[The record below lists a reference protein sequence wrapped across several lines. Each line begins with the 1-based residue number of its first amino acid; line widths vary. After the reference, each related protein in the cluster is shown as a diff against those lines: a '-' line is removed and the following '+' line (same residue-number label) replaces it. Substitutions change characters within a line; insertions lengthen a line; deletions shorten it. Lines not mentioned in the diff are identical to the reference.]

1 MADNFND
8 MLLELFGAM
17 DRVTASHVNKLK
29 FDKTITAEII
39 DNSNKDKGEYIVSDG
54 SSTFKAYSEK
64 IYAPGTWVY
73 VQIPNGDFN
82 NQKIITGKY
91 INNNTEYYTYTP
103 ALDTYVD
110 ITKNLIDG
118 DQTSAGLVANGKESY
133 ITIWEQMDF
142 PDGKSYDR
150 LGLKGEFRTWLSSS
164 RTVSGNYGLRL
175 DIVGEEMNTTQ
186 TEPTYKWYSFSL
198 DSDDF
203 YGDVY
208 NFETFYSQE
217 TVFDISHIPKIVS
230 MRLVFYQDGNFK
242 NDKGKD
248 VAGFLDDG
256 TELDPNIFVQSPFVS
271 LGYNLSNF
279 NEDKVLLYTLDSE
292 TYANYLTE
300 DVKQDIYL
308 ESDTADSE
316 AFDALVEHYNIES
329 ELLRTEYDKTEKE
342 YNDAINN
349 LSLEDPAYEDKLSAL
364 QNEYEEKLNQI
375 KTSLEKLE
383 QNYKQGLQAIL
394 NKVDLNNPN
403 SINQH
408 LNQMNAKTL
417 QVRWIHKDENEKI
430 ICIDSKDELPEG
442 CRVHWYRYV
451 LEEGVAD
458 ELAGPFWQEVF
469 PQGEQDTFIYE
480 NFIPDIEQP
489 FEQFKI
495 IIECL
500 SQKYVEEKLIY
511 NDERLIELDALIESG
526 EATEKEIQ
534 ERENIFTSYYKKVN
548 YYYSEP
554 LTLNNESAVPDQA
567 TVSLIKGLEI
577 VCDEAGSNGVYNIYT
592 ENGEIIAQ
600 SEAVT
605 KRILSARYNTLI
617 TGQDIFDTAEK
628 IVWRIPTHNTM
639 IQMPTE
645 GTEYSFYDQVFI
657 TKTEE
662 LIPGTHYSRTT
673 MGEYIEVIEGEE
685 YSAEKLY
692 FIRNNTE
699 IEPNEAEG
707 YIDIIRY
714 GVVSSREPGTEEADT
729 TEQYFRIKPF
739 YIQGATNNTI
749 KCIITKNNKEYPAE
763 YELLFGPTGVNGT
776 NYTFTLSFDNQ
787 APALTW
793 DDDPAKR
800 TGIKV
805 YPKVLNYERQ
815 DITKQFKNFSYS
827 WYSIGGSGLL
837 PPSKALDDIYA
848 NINFAENIVLLDG
861 TTREIEIT
869 DCLYYILKCSVK
881 ANVEIEEE
889 KVDAGL
895 KEIEESTEHE
905 TEVEE
910 TVEPV
915 KTRQVTLTAFL
926 PISIRRGEKW
936 KSFNGVDKI
945 CYDLT
950 GTNPHYYKDKCSLH
964 FYNEEKKITEPA
976 QDITWEL
983 KLGLNTGYS
992 ETDSQKEKTKIFK
1005 YYPKITS
1012 DGFVTVPSLFM
1023 QENGNQVAFIA
1034 RSTTGDIEWVQ
1045 PVRIYQ
1051 DSYSSAVLNSWDGSL
1066 TIDEENG
1073 KILSAMIGAGK
1084 KDANNR
1090 FNGVLMGDV
1099 SIAGENE
1106 GSIAEGATSVEKEL
1120 AQYYTGTGLYGY
1132 NEGVKSFGLNING
1145 KAFFGKPGNGQI
1157 LIDGN
1162 SGSIQSRSYIQ
1173 TKKYDDKPN
1182 VNANGEVILDANG
1195 NPTFTDGHDRAGMII
1210 DLDRG
1215 SINAYGEGSAAAV
1228 TIDPTPAS
1236 SVKPIF
1242 EVKSSKGKELLF
1254 VGDKNYYLQSDDYK
1268 KETTAVK
1275 GEGLKFDLYKGTL
1288 DAYKFKLT
1296 AGTGDNKI
1304 VLDSTA
1310 GTYPLTIGTNFKV
1323 KWNGSIE
1330 ASLGTIGGWQIQQ
1343 TYLNTGGLTL
1353 YSSNSTSNYRIY
1365 AGNGNFSVD
1374 KNGKMKCTGATISG
1388 AITATS
1394 LTTSGNVNIGGNITM
1409 DGVTISTKRI
1419 TVIDDVYFYAA
1430 SDGSTAKVSYV
1441 EIDDK
1446 GKVTKL
1452 TNHTIKNP
1460 YVKTSTI
1467 TFYVLSAG
1475 SSTGLGNP
1483 NVADIID

>member
-271 LGYNLSNF
+271 LGYDLSNF

-316 AFDALVEHYNIES
+316 AFDTLVEHYNIES

-469 PQGEQDTFIYE
+469 PQDEQDAFIYE
-480 NFIPDIEQP
+480 NFIPDIQQP

-577 VCDEAGSNGVYNIYT
+577 ICDEAGSNGVYNIYT

-628 IVWRIPTHNTM
+628 IIWRIPTHNTM

-662 LIPGTHYSRTT
+662 LIPGTHYSRTV
-673 MGEYIEVIEGEE
+673 MGDYVEVVEGEE

-739 YIQGATNNTI
+739 YIQGATNNTV

-815 DITKQFKNFSYS
+815 DITEQFSNFSYS

-895 KEIEESTEHE
+895 KEVEESTEHE

-964 FYNEEKKITEPA
+964 FYNEEKKVTEPA

-1182 VNANGEVILDANG
+1182 VDVNGEVILDANG
-1195 NPTFTDGHDRAGMII
+1195 NPTFTDKHDRAGMII

-1268 KETTAVK
+1268 KETSSVK

-1304 VLDSTA
+1304 IINSDSSA
-1310 GTYPLTIGTNFKV
+1310 QYPLEIGKKGNFNV
-1323 KWNGSIE
+1323 TWNGTLTCNGANIIKAAIDEANITKAILTNCEIEKETGLKIDGSTIKKMSITYVTGITLSVGE
-1330 ASLGTIGGWQIQQ
+1330 TSQINVVGNIWGAQTDTMQSVASGEKTFLKG
-1343 TYLNTGGLTL
+1343 
-1353 YSSNSTSNYRIY
+1353 
-1365 AGNGNFSVD
+1365 FSYNLKELVIPN
-1374 KNGKMKCTGATISG
+1374 KFTISYSRRK
-1388 AITATS
+1388 ITT
-1394 LTTSGNVNIGGNITM
+1394 L
-1409 DGVTISTKRI
+1409 GV
-1419 TVIDDVYFYAA
+1419 AA
-1430 SDGSTAKVSYV
+1430 SDQPA
-1441 EIDDK
+1441 
-1446 GKVTKL
+1446 
-1452 TNHTIKNP
+1452 
-1460 YVKTSTI
+1460 
-1467 TFYVLSAG
+1467 AG
-1475 SSTGLGNP
+1475 SASNQSVKVLASTDPDYCG
-1483 NVADIID
+1483 VK